1 MESKLELVVDLK
13 ADLAEG
19 PCWDAQRQLLYWVDI
34 MDNKVH
40 VHDSKSGGNHFI
52 DVGQNT
58 GCIVLR
64 RSGGAVLALQNGFYF
79 LDLKTEKLTPV
90 VDPES
95 HLPGNRFN
103 DGKCDCAGRL
113 WAGTL
118 LMDQSSRNAKN
129 AGALYCLDIDLSVRA
144 IVGDVTISNGI
155 TWSPDN
161 KIMYFIDT
169 PTMQIVAYDFDP
181 GSGDVKNKRVVVTI
195 PEGEG
200 IPDGMTTDI
209 EGMLW
214 VAQWNGSNVSRWNP
228 YTGKLMDKIIL
239 PVSGS
244 TSCIFG
250 GPDLDELYITTARA
264 GIKEED
270 IIKQPHAG
278 GIFKIKPGVKGVETY
293 KFGG

>member
-1 MESKLELVVDLK
+1 MRGELELIVDLK

-19 PCWDAQRQLLYWVDI
+19 PCWDAQNQLLYWVDI
-34 MDNKVH
+34 MENKVH
-40 VHDSKSGGNHFI
+40 IHDTKSGGNRSI
-52 DVGQNT
+52 DIGQNV

-64 RSGGAVLALQNGFYF
+64 KSGGAVLALQHGLYF

-90 VDPES
+90 IDPES

-113 WAGTL
+113 WVGTL
-118 LMDQSSRNAKN
+118 MIDQGSVNAKN
-129 AGALYCLDIDLSVRA
+129 AGTLYCLDIDLSVRA
-144 IVGDVTISNGI
+144 VLRDVTISNGI

-169 PTMQIVAYDFDP
+169 PTMQIAAFDFDP
-181 GSGDVKNKRVVVTI
+181 GSGEVKNKRIVATI

-200 IPDGMTTDI
+200 VPDGMTTDT

-214 VAQWNGSNVSRWNP
+214 VAQWDGSNVSRWDP
-228 YTGKLMDKIIL
+228 YTGRLVEKITL
-239 PVSGS
+239 PVSGT

-250 GPDLDELYITTARA
+250 GAGLEDLYITSARA

-270 IIKQPHAG
+270 IVKQPHAG